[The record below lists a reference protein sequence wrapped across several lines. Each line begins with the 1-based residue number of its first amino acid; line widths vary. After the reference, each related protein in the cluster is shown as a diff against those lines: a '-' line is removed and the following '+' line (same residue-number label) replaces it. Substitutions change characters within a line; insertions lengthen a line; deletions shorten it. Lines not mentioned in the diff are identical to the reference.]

1 MKILIKLLLPLVVF
15 FWLFFL
21 AVIAGAPVF
30 LQDMVLLRGS
40 SMVGEGMEAGAPDV
54 DWRSRMIRW
63 SHWKIKSRDG
73 HDVDKAP
80 YVASI
85 SNVEVLLSQETSIE
99 HMDIFFGETPL
110 MLDTVMASNIELLLD
125 IDSDG
130 ANLRAIRQEISNA
143 AGMALRDRLNASARV
158 SVKAV
163 TPLLLVIKELRVNE
177 VVVKAYSKDNP
188 AKSQSF
194 PVVLASFN
202 NIGVDEGGITAAEI
216 VDRVSRSMLD
226 EVRRQAGIRGVLD
239 AGRQSGVRVANDVGI
254 DDSAQQGGDEPGVS
268 GKVKKAAQAVG
279 LGFRDLGRDIKQ
291 GLKKL
296 RD

>member
-1 MKILIKLLLPLVVF
+1 MKILIKLLLPLVIF

-21 AVIAGAPVF
+21 AMIAGAPVF
-30 LQDMVLLRGS
+30 LQDMVLLHGS
-40 SMVGEGMEAGAPDV
+40 SIVGEGMDVGTPDV
-54 DWRSRMIRW
+54 DWQSRILRW
-63 SHWKIKSRDG
+63 PHWKIKSGDG
-73 HDVDKAP
+73 RVGNAP
-80 YVASI
+80 YIASI

-99 HMDIFFGETPL
+99 YAGMFFGEKPL

-125 IDSDG
+125 IDSEG
-130 ANLRAIRQEISNA
+130 ADLRAIRQQISNA
-143 AGMALRDRLNASARV
+143 AGMALKDRLNASARV
-158 SVKAV
+158 PTEAL
-163 TPLLLVIKELRVNE
+163 TPLLLVIKELRVDG

-188 AKSQSF
+188 TKSQNF

-202 NIGVDEGGITAAEI
+202 NMGVDEGGITAAEI

-239 AGRQSGVRVANDVGI
+239 AGRQSGARVADDVGM
-254 DDSAQQGGDEPGVS
+254 DDSAQQNGDEPGVS

-279 LGFRDLGRDIKQ
+279 HGFRDLGRDIKQ
-291 GLKKL
+291 GFKKL